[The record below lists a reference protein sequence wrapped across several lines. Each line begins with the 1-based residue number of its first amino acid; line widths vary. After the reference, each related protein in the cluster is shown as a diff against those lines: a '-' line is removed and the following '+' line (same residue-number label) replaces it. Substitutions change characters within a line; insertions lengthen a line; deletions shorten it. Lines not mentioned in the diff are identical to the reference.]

1 MKHSFTFKQ
10 FEVRQERCAMKVGTD
25 GVLLGAWAR
34 VEHCERILDMG
45 TGTGLVALMAAQ
57 RSQANIVAIDLD
69 ADAVAQ
75 AAENIAASPW
85 KDRIQVLEADARKL
99 SHLRMENG
107 EWRMENACASERNGS
122 LPAISQRVQPSIN
135 EVNEQKNDSQ
145 LTHPKGNNSQ
155 FSILNSQFF
164 FDSLLCNPPFFEN
177 SLKCPDSA
185 RTMARHTDTLSFD
198 DLARSAARLLSP
210 EGELSVVIP
219 YDRAHDMTV
228 SAACHGL
235 FATHQ
240 TVVVPVEGGKPK
252 RILMAFTREGA
263 AHAVETLCIQDAQR
277 NYTPAY
283 IHLVGDF
290 YLKM

>member
-1 MKHSFTFKQ
+1 MKPAFTFKQ
-10 FEVRQERCAMKVGTD
+10 FAICQDRCAMKVGTD

-34 VEHCERILDMG
+34 VAHCRHILDMG

-57 RSQANIVAIDLD
+57 RSEAEVVAIDLD

-75 AAENIAASPW
+75 ATENVESSPW
-85 KDRIQVLEADARKL
+85 SNRIQVLEADARELANSTQLIPKFQL
-99 SHLRMENG
+99 FD
-107 EWRMENACASERNGS
+107 
-122 LPAISQRVQPSIN
+122 AI
-135 EVNEQKNDSQ
+135 
-145 LTHPKGNNSQ
+145 
-155 FSILNSQFF
+155 
-164 FDSLLCNPPFFEN
+164 LCNPPFFEN

-198 DLARSAARLLSP
+198 ELARSVANLLAP
-210 EGELSVVIP
+210 HGELSVVIP

-228 SAACHGL
+228 SAACCGL
-235 FATHQ
+235 FATRQ
-240 TVVVPVEGGKPK
+240 TIIVSVEGGKPK

-263 AHAVETLCIQDAQR
+263 AHIPETLCIQDTQR

-283 IHLVGDF
+283 IRLVEDF

>member
-1 MKHSFTFKQ
+1 
-10 FEVRQERCAMKVGTD
+10 MKVGTD

-34 VEHCERILDMG
+34 VEHCKHILDMG

-57 RSQANIVAIDLD
+57 RSQAHIVAIDLD

-75 AAENIAASPW
+75 ASENVAASPW
-85 KDRIQVLEADARKL
+85 ADRIQVLEADAREL
-99 SHLRMENG
+99 AN
-107 EWRMENACASERNGS
+107 
-122 LPAISQRVQPSIN
+122 
-135 EVNEQKNDSQ
+135 SQ
-145 LTHPKGNNSQ
+145 LINSQ
-155 FSILNSQFF
+155 FTIHNSQLNHPEANFHLCF
-164 FDSLLCNPPFFEN
+164 SPSGQRPKGSSFNFPLFDAILCNPPFFEN

-198 DLARSAARLLSP
+198 DLARSASRLLAP

-235 FATHQ
+235 FATRQ

-263 AHAVETLCIQDAQR
+263 AHAIETLCIQDAQR

-283 IHLVGDF
+283 IHLVEDF

>member
-1 MKHSFTFKQ
+1 
-10 FEVRQERCAMKVGTD
+10 MKVGTD

-34 VEHCERILDMG
+34 VEHCRRILDMG

-57 RSQANIVAIDLD
+57 RSQADIVAIDLD

-75 AAENIAASPW
+75 AAENVAASPW
-85 KDRIQVLEADARKL
+85 KERIHVMQADAR
-99 SHLRMENG
+99 N
-107 EWRMENACASERNGS
+107 SEFK
-122 LPAISQRVQPSIN
+122 IQ
-135 EVNEQKNDSQ
+135 
-145 LTHPKGNNSQ
+145 NSE
-155 FSILNSQFF
+155 FF
-164 FDSLLCNPPFFEN
+164 FDAILCNPPFFEN

-198 DLARSAARLLSP
+198 ELSRSAARLLAP

-228 SAACHGL
+228 SAACNGL
-235 FATHQ
+235 FATRQ
-240 TVVVPVEGGKPK
+240 TIVVPVEGGKPK
-252 RILMAFTREGA
+252 RILMSFTREGA

-277 NYTPAY
+277 HYTPEY
-283 IHLVGDF
+283 VRLVEDF